1 MLFVVAVIAVVVIAA
16 FVVSLLNF
24 RGIVKLGCCLWLE
37 TSQIYLLNMLSKM
50 IGKIIIVDAGS

>member
-1 MLFVVAVIAVVVIAA
+1 LFVVAVIATVVTAA
-16 FVVSLLNF
+16 FVVSLLNS

-50 IGKIIIVDAGS
+50 IGKIIIVDSGS